1 MVLADELA
9 KKQRSISV
17 AEFFEKNKHMLGF
30 DSPTRGIITTIKE
43 AIDNSLDACEEA
55 EVLPDILVSVRKLG
69 GDVFRVVVED
79 NGPGIIPEK
88 MPAVFAKLLYGSRFH
103 QVRQTRGQQ
112 GIGISAAVLY
122 AQLTTGKPTTVISR
136 TGAKTKAHKMTLVI
150 KTETNEPEVLSH
162 EEIDWV
168 LPHGTRIELEFKS
181 TMQAKKKLLEYLK
194 YTSVVNPHARFR
206 VEIDDESFT
215 FDRVSNDVPPC
226 PVAIKPH
233 PYGIELGVLKRMTAA
248 SDLPLKEFLIE
259 SFSKVG
265 EKTALE
271 ICSVAKLDA
280 KVRVNTI
287 QLEQLNPLLD
297 AMQTVKIPAPPA
309 SQCLSP
315 ITEDLIVKGME
326 KEFQLDFIK
335 ARTRPGNV
343 FGGNSFIVEAAIG
356 YGGKLPSEGSAMI
369 LRFANRVPLL
379 YQQGACAITSAIA
392 NVNWKNYGVSQQ
404 GLPMGP
410 ILILVHVAATNVPFT
425 SESKDAVASVP
436 EVEREITL
444 ALQELG
450 RDLKLFLSRRDKNK
464 LQDDRARAICAVI
477 PLIARKVGEIVEL
490 PPPDTSLIE
499 GRIMRRVVLKKGSAN
514 GRITIRID
522 NYTTKDQLVSLYD
535 ISGDSAADATV
546 PPDFVTEMEG
556 EYTKV
561 WKRTLSAGAN
571 FEVSYTGTGGGIV
584 DMQGVAEN
592 LKVVVDVDV

>member
-122 AQLTTGKPTTVISR
+122 AQMTTGKPTLVISR
-136 TGAKTKAHKMTLVI
+136 TGAKTKAHRMTLVI

-248 SDLPLKEFLIE
+248 SDLPVKEFLIE
-259 SFSKVG
+259 TFSKVG

-297 AMQTVKIPAPPA
+297 AMQTVKIPAPTA

-356 YGGKLPSEGSAMI
+356 YGGKLPSEGNALI

-450 RDLKLFLSRRDKNK
+450 RDLKLFLNRRDKNK

-477 PLIARKVGEIVEL
+477 PLIAQKVGEIVEL

-499 GRIMRRVVLKKGSAN
+499 GRIMRRVVLKKGSAD
-514 GRITIRID
+514 GRIRIRID
-522 NYTTKDQLVSLYD
+522 NYTTKDQQVSLYD

-561 WKRTLSAGAN
+561 WKRTLPAGES

-584 DMQGVAEN
+584 DMQGIAEN
-592 LKVVVDVDV
+592 LKVVVDLDV